1 MLACFDGLEVHG
13 SREVDINYGVVVG
26 GLNRWPFREQGLI
39 DELKV
44 ALLAL
49 TLDLQKPKCSKTFL
63 VHLRAK
69 LEFMAFNGRQDIFG
83 IQVTIFIIVCSD
95 GFCHR
100 DNDKC
105 VSLSC
110 FHTENREFWRFEYA
124 NR

>member
-1 MLACFDGLEVHG
+1 MGLKFTAAGKLTLTMVLLL
-13 SREVDINYGVVVG
+13 G

-69 LEFMAFNGRQDIFG
+69 LEFMAFNGRQDILG

-95 GFCHR
+95 GF
-100 DNDKC
+100 
-105 VSLSC
+105 LSQGQ
-110 FHTENREFWRFEYA
+110 
-124 NR
+124 